1 MSAVPSDP
9 AVAPPAV
16 VQAVPPA
23 IPPAPPETAPRRYWP
38 LPPKRVV
45 TIVEITLVAVLALLA
60 TLRAWEIG
68 PFETPIQ
75 ATDNAYV
82 RGRTTVIAPQVSGY
96 VVQVG
101 VTDYADVKEGQVL
114 ALIDDRSYRA
124 QLDQATAALDVQFA
138 ALANLDQAHAARLA
152 ALSGQAAAIES
163 AQAQAL
169 RAKYDLA
176 RVDDLVTDGS
186 VSLREQDQLRA
197 ALAQSNA
204 QVSQSLASHE
214 VARQEVRTVE
224 VNRHAIKAQIEAA
237 QAALRKAQI
246 DFDYTRIRAP
256 EAGRVG
262 EVGVRL
268 GQYVTS
274 GTQLLALVP
283 PDRWVIANFKEAQTA
298 RMRPGQRAWVTVDA
312 LGGRRF
318 DGHVQEI
325 APAAGSEF
333 SVIKPDNGTGNFVKV
348 PQRIGVRIALD
359 EPSAAIAALRP
370 GMSVEAHVDTGH
382 HAH

>member
-23 IPPAPPETAPRRYWP
+23 IPPAPPELPPRRYWP

-101 VTDYADVKEGQVL
+101 VTDYADVTEGQVL